1 MDYYNQKMIIELDR
15 LPPSQNVWKS
25 WGWTMG
31 GRRKQA
37 RIKREWENLFIGY
50 GFLWK
55 SEHGSR
61 AYAKRVKIIFY
72 FKDNRRRDGDNY
84 NYFKPI
90 PDGLVKAGIIQD
102 DSVKEVEISYA
113 MELGTGSSKT
123 VIELSL

>member
-1 MDYYNQKMIIELDR
+1 MIIEINKV
-15 LPPSQNVWKS
+15 PPSQNVWKS

-37 RIKREWENLFIGY
+37 RVKKEWESLFWGY

-61 AYAKRVKIIFY
+61 AYAKRIKITFC
-72 FKDNRRRDGDNY
+72 FPDNRRRDIDNY
-84 NYFKPI
+84 AYYKAI
-90 PDGLVKAGIIQD
+90 PDGLVKAGIIWD
-102 DSVKEVEISYA
+102 DSVKDVEISYA